1 MYTSAEFHETLTQ
14 AVTGCYE
21 IGRELGRGGMAT
33 VYLARDLRDGR
44 HVALKALHQL
54 CSPAAA
60 ERFRREMTIA
70 ASLTHPRIVPLL
82 DSGACAGLLYYVM
95 PFIDGESLFARLE
108 RERRVPL
115 ADALAITA
123 DVADALGYAHARGFL
138 HRDLKPE
145 NILLAGGHALVT
157 DFGLA
162 VAMESVEHTRLTET
176 GAVVGTIYYMSPEQL
191 REDRN
196 LDQRT
201 DIYSLGCVVYEM
213 LTGGPPFTGKSTTE
227 LVTRILRAPPPSA
240 RQVSPDVPAS
250 VDAAVMRAM
259 AKTAAERFDSM
270 AAFAGALA
278 GR

>member
-1 MYTSAEFHETLTQ
+1 MHPTEEFRETLTQ

-21 IGRELGRGGMAT
+21 LGRELGRGGMAT

-44 HVALKALHQL
+44 EVALKALHQL
-54 CSPAAA
+54 CSPSAA

-70 ASLTHPRIVPLL
+70 ASLSHPRIVPLL
-82 DSGACAGLLYYVM
+82 DSGSCSGLLYYVM

-108 RERRVPL
+108 RERRLAL

-162 VAMESVEHTRLTET
+162 LAMDSVERTKLTET

-191 REDRN
+191 REDRH

-201 DIYSLGCVVYEM
+201 DVYSLGCVVYEM
-213 LTGGPPFTGKSTTE
+213 LTGGPPITGKSTTE
-227 LVTRILRAPPPSA
+227 LVTRILRAPPPSV

-259 AKTAAERFDSM
+259 AKTAAERFESM
-270 AAFAGALA
+270 AAFAAAL
-278 GR
+278 RP

>member
-1 MYTSAEFHETLTQ
+1 MYTIEEFHETLTQ

-21 IGRELGRGGMAT
+21 LGRVLGRGGMAT

-44 HVALKALHQL
+44 EVALKALHQL
-54 CSPAAA
+54 CSPSAA

-82 DSGACAGLLYYVM
+82 DSGSCSGLLYYVM

-108 RERRVPL
+108 RERRLAL

-162 VAMESVEHTRLTET
+162 LAMDSVEHTKLTET

-191 REDRN
+191 REDRH

-201 DIYSLGCVVYEM
+201 DVYSLGCVVYEM

-227 LVTRILRAPPPSA
+227 LVTRILRAPPPSV

-270 AAFAGALA
+270 AAFSAAL
-278 GR
+278 RP

>member
-1 MYTSAEFHETLTQ
+1 MYTTEEFHETLTQ

-21 IGRELGRGGMAT
+21 LGRVLGRGGMAT

-44 HVALKALHQL
+44 EVALKALHQL
-54 CSPAAA
+54 CSPSAA

-70 ASLTHPRIVPLL
+70 ASLSHPRIVPLL
-82 DSGACAGLLYYVM
+82 DSGSCSGLLYYVM

-108 RERRVPL
+108 RERRLAL

-162 VAMESVEHTRLTET
+162 LAMDSVEPTKLTET

-191 REDRN
+191 REDRH

-227 LVTRILRAPPPSA
+227 LVTRILRAPPPSV

-259 AKTAAERFDSM
+259 AKTAAERFESM
-270 AAFAGALA
+270 AAFAAAL
-278 GR
+278 RP